1 MFIGMGMPIPDLA
14 NLPGVSRPGASTG
27 PTVSLIENQ
36 YSMMFDAPTNT
47 MFDLTESLS
56 LGTSNTLCFWLKRN
70 GASTATS
77 NYTIFGEPSQ
87 SSYRSVY
94 ISFQAW
100 ASYLY
105 VYTPTGSSARFDLG
119 GYNSST
125 SPIQANNTNFNH
137 YCITREGTELILYFN
152 GIEVLPNNNNFTSS
166 EAQKFRFIGG
176 NYDSSASGG
185 SEAFDGRLD
194 EVGVFNY
201 PLIQKAAK
209 LIYDSSKEN
218 PGKTADLSTLSTGAS
233 TTWYRMGD

>member
-1 MFIGMGMPIPDLA
+1 MGMPIPDLA

-47 MFDLTESLS
+47 MFDLSESLS

-70 GASTATS
+70 GASTTTT
-77 NYTIFGEPSQ
+77 NYTLFGEPSQ
-87 SSYRSVY
+87 SSYRSIY
-94 ISFQAW
+94 ISFQMWYTYIW
-100 ASYLY
+100 A
-105 VYTPTGSSARFDLG
+105 YTPTGSQAQFNLG
-119 GYNSST
+119 GYHSSA
-125 SPIQANNTNFNH
+125 SPLYANNSNWNH
-137 YCITREGTELILYFN
+137 YCITREGSEVILYFN
-152 GIEVLPNNNNFTSS
+152 GIEVLPANNNFTSS

-176 NYDSSASGG
+176 NYNSSASGG

-209 LIYDSSKEN
+209 LIYDSSKDN

>member
-1 MFIGMGMPIPDLA
+1 MGMPIPDLA

-47 MFDLTESLS
+47 MFDLSESLS

-70 GASTATS
+70 GASTTTT
-77 NYTIFGEPSQ
+77 NYTLFGEPSQ
-87 SSYRSVY
+87 SSYRSIY
-94 ISFQAW
+94 ISFQMW
-100 ASYLY
+100 ATYIWA
-105 VYTPTGSSARFDLG
+105 YTPTGSQAQFNLG
-119 GYNSST
+119 GYHSSA
-125 SPIQANNTNFNH
+125 SPLYANNSNWNH
-137 YCITREGTELILYFN
+137 YCITREGSEVILYFN
-152 GIEVLPNNNNFTSS
+152 GIEVTASSNNFSS
-166 EAQKFRFIGG
+166 TEAQKFRFIGG
-176 NYDSSASGG
+176 NYNSSASGG

-201 PLIQKAAK
+201 PLSQKAAK
-209 LIYDSSKEN
+209 LIYDSSKDN